1 MTSTEVRRQSQLR
14 LFDIEQWLLTI
25 MSPNKLLC
33 YCLALTLDVVKCLP
47 KDDTLDFIRYSTFA
61 QAKRTTE
68 KKTAHG
74 QPTKLFHTKNART
87 HTRHFFSME
96 KPKSQLTLNVS
107 REKREC
113 GQTFN
118 VY

>member
-68 KKTAHG
+68 KKRHTDNRQNYSTQKTRAH
-74 QPTKLFHTKNART
+74 THDIFLAWKNQN
-87 HTRHFFSME
+87 HS
-96 KPKSQLTLNVS
+96 
-107 REKREC
+107 
-113 GQTFN
+113 
-118 VY
+118 

>member
-1 MTSTEVRRQSQLR
+1 MTSTEVRRQSQPR

-68 KKTAHG
+68 KNGIRTTDEILPHKKCAH
-74 QPTKLFHTKNART
+74 T
-87 HTRHFFSME
+87 HTRHFF
-96 KPKSQLTLNVS
+96 
-107 REKREC
+107 
-113 GQTFN
+113 
-118 VY
+118 